1 MAERQRE
8 EARVRAAAAEGE
20 AAVLREQ
27 VKAERDRAE
36 ARLRDAEAARDAA
49 RAELE
54 KLDCGRSLCPGVAG
68 APPPTGAGVTKVRM
82 RGSPVLVSATHTEPR
97 NGARLGVY
105 G

>member
-27 VKAERDRAE
+27 VNAERDRAE

-49 RAELE
+49 KAELE
-54 KLDCGRSLCPGVAG
+54 NWTVGGPCARAWRGLLHRRGRA
-68 APPPTGAGVTKVRM
+68 
-82 RGSPVLVSATHTEPR
+82 
-97 NGARLGVY
+97 
-105 G
+105 